1 MLRKEWKHSLP
12 FQNKNLLFFFS
23 FSARLLH
30 LEVAEAV
37 KWHCSHCVCSGS
49 CWILHQTLPHQTCLP
64 SSSALS
70 NVKCIRFGLVILS
83 QSRSVCSLVFQG
95 ETNCTSKLCVHFS
108 QREQSTETC
117 LVLGAE
123 SRTAHAAAGCNSFGS
138 SKESSIVHPVLPC

>member
-1 MLRKEWKHSLP
+1 MEALP
-12 FQNKNLLFFFS
+12 TFSKQKLAVLS

-37 KWHCSHCVCSGS
+37 KWHCSHCVCSGF
-49 CWILHQTLPHQTCLP
+49 CWILRQTLPHQTCLP

-70 NVKCIRFGLVILS
+70 NVKCIRFGLVILP

-95 ETNCTSKLCVHFS
+95 ETVCTSKLCVHFP
-108 QREQSTETC
+108 QREQSTEMC

-123 SRTAHAAAGCNSFGS
+123 SRTARAAAGCNSFGS